1 MEHRQAIYY
10 KADGTEVGPLP
21 AGGDW
26 PEIYGRQGLSLSCP
40 AGGPWGPNSGR
51 MVDRPDEMLTPE
63 EIDERRR
70 EAMLEATRQ
79 GEDSEQPEPE
89 PEAQPDP
96 EPEAPTEEPTPEE
109 PDTGSTDAAV
119 EEGI

>member
-1 MEHRQAIYY
+1 MEHRTAIYY

-26 PEIYGRQGLSLSCP
+26 PQIYARDGLSLECP
-40 AGGPWGPNSGR
+40 AGGPFGPNSGR
-51 MVDRPDEMLTPE
+51 MVDSADEFLTPE
-63 EIDERRR
+63 EIEDRKH

-79 GEDSEQPEPE
+79 GEDSEAPAEPEAPEPE
-89 PEAQPDP
+89 PEAPAP
-96 EPEAPTEEPTPEE
+96 EPAPAE
-109 PDTGSTDAAV
+109 PDAGGTEAAV